1 MKLWSD
7 EDFLM
12 YGGVDG
18 LVMIYFLR
26 FATDQCLFASV
37 VGLLVL
43 VPAYHT
49 GRGLYAGGGDDD
61 GEHAREWSF
70 SETTVQNIRCRFD
83 VAEELGENPLFP
95 ECRNGRSQFRFALV
109 VACAWLFTLRA
120 LAKLAENYQ
129 QFVHLRHWYLTSG
142 LSRRAPGIEAQ
153 RALTVKVENL
163 PEGLRTM
170 DRVKKKFEK
179 LCGPGSVH
187 SAHVMVD
194 GLKDLDGLCAQRNK
208 AQDALED
215 AISKRAKLAAVLAAD
230 ADARLRKALDARA
243 AAGDDR
249 ARAGTW
255 FGFRSDSDPES
266 PRKRRGSS
274 VHVPWFEKFAC
285 KNDEPRDDAPEADL
299 IGLDEQVTEDHG
311 ALYATAGGEIAKTQR
326 RARTNTIS
334 RRPTWRLALPAVRR
348 REAVDA
354 IPRHVNCPGCGPAC
368 GCLYGYSEAC
378 DGYFVHSIPYYEQ
391 LVAELNQAI
400 LREHFAKMAAAELHG
415 QRARRERSLG
425 SKRNWRGCFWRVD
438 DEVSSDDD
446 EERPTESPE
455 QAGGK
460 ASSPERGRT
469 WASQRRSEVRSRK
482 RHERQRH
489 RIMGGQAAERHW
501 MAVLGA
507 EPLRE
512 SLPHIWRRVV
522 RWADHNRNVTLPTY
536 YGVAKAGLFAIFRD
550 YLCGGEKET
559 LLATAGIVGGR
570 DASFAPS
577 GTAFPFAMEA
587 GEAPEPR
594 DVIWENVYVSAESVS
609 RRQWVVNGAILTLV
623 VFWASVVSFCAS
635 STQILS
641 YLGFDPASTI
651 SQAIASILP
660 VIVLL
665 SIINLLP
672 LFFQLIARFYE
683 RLKAHSEVDL
693 SVVERF
699 FRFQFINVYV
709 SILSTAILSD
719 LKGAWESPFT
729 FVRRIGLDTPEAAF
743 YFAKLIVFQCGSSPL
758 WLLRAWPLIS
768 RGFKTWTVQP
778 PELPGMMYGWA
789 FPKVMMTFTI
799 FSTFWVFAPL
809 LSVISLVYFSLISFA
824 FRYLILF
831 VHMPV
836 YESGGRFYYRMVE
849 RVLFGVLVS
858 NAILFFWLL
867 ARSLVGYALL
877 VSPLPLLVL
886 YFREFAE
893 EAYGAPSVGV
903 ALDEAVTKDR
913 HVAASVDARFESNL
927 YTQPALRDQGHLDA
941 DAELES
947 LLHDGDPLLAAVPA
961 EPESPAPAEGR
972 KVTFDVADSDRRRR
986 PLVPLSTPET
996 ADDVARKSAMMSS
1009 LHRLSRLPDARRPH
1023 EASRERRRVS
1033 MRLDAAYRGDVDSS
1047 RPWTRRRRTTTT
1059 ACSCRR
1065 GARRRASRDPWP
1077 PPPPDYPPPAASDPL
1092 PLSPSL
1098 RNIHVEVTPDDDS
1111 EEKDG
1116 TAPLQRTR
1124 TV

>member
-1 MKLWSD
+1 
-7 EDFLM
+7 
-12 YGGVDG
+12 
-18 LVMIYFLR
+18 
-26 FATDQCLFASV
+26 
-37 VGLLVL
+37 
-43 VPAYHT
+43 
-49 GRGLYAGGGDDD
+49 
-61 GEHAREWSF
+61 
-70 SETTVQNIRCRFD
+70 
-83 VAEELGENPLFP
+83 
-95 ECRNGRSQFRFALV
+95 
-109 VACAWLFTLRA
+109 
-120 LAKLAENYQ
+120 
-129 QFVHLRHWYLTSG
+129 
-142 LSRRAPGIEAQ
+142 
-153 RALTVKVENL
+153 
-163 PEGLRTM
+163 
-170 DRVKKKFEK
+170 
-179 LCGPGSVH
+179 
-187 SAHVMVD
+187 
-194 GLKDLDGLCAQRNK
+194 
-208 AQDALED
+208 
-215 AISKRAKLAAVLAAD
+215 
-230 ADARLRKALDARA
+230 
-243 AAGDDR
+243 
-249 ARAGTW
+249 
-255 FGFRSDSDPES
+255 
-266 PRKRRGSS
+266 
-274 VHVPWFEKFAC
+274 
-285 KNDEPRDDAPEADL
+285 
-299 IGLDEQVTEDHG
+299 
-311 ALYATAGGEIAKTQR
+311 
-326 RARTNTIS
+326 
-334 RRPTWRLALPAVRR
+334 
-348 REAVDA
+348 
-354 IPRHVNCPGCGPAC
+354 
-368 GCLYGYSEAC
+368 
-378 DGYFVHSIPYYEQ
+378 
-391 LVAELNQAI
+391 
-400 LREHFAKMAAAELHG
+400 
-415 QRARRERSLG
+415 
-425 SKRNWRGCFWRVD
+425 
-438 DEVSSDDD
+438 
-446 EERPTESPE
+446 
-455 QAGGK
+455 
-460 ASSPERGRT
+460 
-469 WASQRRSEVRSRK
+469 
-482 RHERQRH
+482 
-489 RIMGGQAAERHW
+489 
-501 MAVLGA
+501 
-507 EPLRE
+507 
-512 SLPHIWRRVV
+512 
-522 RWADHNRNVTLPTY
+522 
-536 YGVAKAGLFAIFRD
+536 
-550 YLCGGEKET
+550 
-559 LLATAGIVGGR
+559 
-570 DASFAPS
+570 
-577 GTAFPFAMEA
+577 MEA

-635 STQILS
+635 STQILA

-660 VIVLL
+660 
-665 SIINLLP
+665 
-672 LFFQLIARFYE
+672 LIARFYE

-778 PELPGMMYGWA
+778 PELPGMMCGWA

-1023 EASRERRRVS
+1023 ETSRAERRRVS
-1033 MRLDAAYRGDVDSS
+1033 MRLDAAYRGDVDFFSAMDEEEEDDDDGLFLS
-1047 RPWTRRRRTTTT
+1047 PRSPGDDEV
-1059 ACSCRR
+1059 AI
-1065 GARRRASRDPWP
+1065 PWP